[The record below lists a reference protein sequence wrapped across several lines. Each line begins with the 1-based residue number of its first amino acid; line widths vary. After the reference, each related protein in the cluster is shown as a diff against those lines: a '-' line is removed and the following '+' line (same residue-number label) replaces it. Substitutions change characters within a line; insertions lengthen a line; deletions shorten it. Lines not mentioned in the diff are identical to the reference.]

1 MTDELA
7 WLSAA
12 EAAARFRGRSLSPV
26 ELADALLARI
36 ERLQPTVNAF
46 VHVDPERTLRDA
58 CASAERWAKGEP
70 LGPLD
75 GVPVS
80 VKDLVLCAGWP
91 TLRGSPAVDPDGE
104 WSDDAPVAARLREHG
119 ATILGK
125 TTTPE
130 YGHKGVTDSP
140 VSGVTRNPWDLD
152 KTPGGS
158 SGGASAA
165 LAAGLGPLAVG
176 TDGGGSIRIPASFA
190 GVFGLKPTFGRVP
203 SWPPSPF
210 AALSH
215 VGPMA
220 RTVADAALMLN
231 AIAEPDSRDWYA
243 LPHDGADYLRGLER
257 GVRGM
262 TIGWSRTL
270 GMPDVRLDPE
280 VEALA
285 AAAARRFEDLG
296 AAVEEVEPRWPHEP
310 GAVFLVHWRIGA
322 AKLEDDLGPEKSAML
337 EGSLRAYAEAGRALD
352 GLAVKR
358 AETERAAVG
367 LALAGLFE
375 RFDLLLSPTMPIPA
389 FAAARPWP
397 DESYAAEPLRWTP
410 FTFPINLARNPAAS
424 VPCGFTAAGL
434 PVGLQVIG
442 PMYDDAA
449 VLRACAAHEAA
460 EPGARRR
467 PAGIR
472 ASRP

>member
-7 WLSAA
+7 WLPAA
-12 EAAARFRGRSLSPV
+12 EAVARFRGGSLSPV
-26 ELADALLARI
+26 ELAGALLSRI
-36 ERLQPTVNAF
+36 ERLQPSVNAF
-46 VHVDPERTLRDA
+46 AALDAERTLLDA
-58 CASAERWAKGEP
+58 RASEARWAKGEP
-70 LGPLD
+70 LGALD

-91 TLRGSPAVDPDGE
+91 TLRGSRTVDPDAD
-104 WSDDAPVAARLREHG
+104 WSDDAPAAARLREHG
-119 ATILGK
+119 AVVLGK

-140 VSGVTRNPWDLD
+140 VSGVTRNPWDLG

-203 SWPPSPF
+203 AWPPSPF

-220 RTVADAALMLN
+220 RNAADAALMLN
-231 AIAEPDSRDWYA
+231 VIAEPDSRDWYA
-243 LPHDGADYLRGLER
+243 LPHDGADYLQGLGR

-262 TIGWSRTL
+262 RIGWSRTL
-270 GMPDVRLDPE
+270 GMPGVRLDSE
-280 VEALA
+280 VERLA
-285 AAAARRFEDLG
+285 AAAARRFGELG
-296 AAVEEVEPRWPHEP
+296 AAVEEVEPQWPHEP
-310 GAVFLVHWRIGA
+310 GAAFLVHWRIGA
-322 AKLEDDLGPEKSAML
+322 AKLEADLGAEKAAML
-337 EGSLRAYAEAGRALD
+337 EPSLRAYAEAGRALD
-352 GLAVKR
+352 GLTVKR
-358 AETERAAVG
+358 AEMERAANG
-367 LALAGLFE
+367 LALAGLFD

-389 FAAARPWP
+389 FAAGQPWP

-410 FTFPINLARNPAAS
+410 FTFPVNLARNPAAS
-424 VPCGFTAAGL
+424 VPCGYTAAGL

-442 PMYDDAA
+442 PMYDDAG
-449 VLRACAAHEAA
+449 VLRACSAFEAA
-460 EPGARRR
+460 SPAARR
-467 PAGIR
+467 PPGL
-472 ASRP
+472 